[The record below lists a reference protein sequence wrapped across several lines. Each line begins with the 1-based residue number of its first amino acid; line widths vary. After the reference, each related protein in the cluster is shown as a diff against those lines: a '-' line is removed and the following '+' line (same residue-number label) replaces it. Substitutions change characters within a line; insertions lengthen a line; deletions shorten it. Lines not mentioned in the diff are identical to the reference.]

1 MNVRHSPPPS
11 GTDAATVAA
20 LAAPAFALA
29 AAVLGPAMAFASE
42 SSARFEPVPTA
53 PIWSTITLVVVSV
66 TAVLVVG
73 CVLLHYETLRL
84 LSYVLLRFH
93 GKRRRRIL
101 VLVLALLALSVVEI
115 WMFGLGYRWLLA
127 DPAYGALHGP
137 IAGSDQFVDYVYF
150 SSVIFSTLGL
160 GDLVPSGSIRFL
172 VGTEGLVG
180 FTLISWSAAFTF
192 LEMERFWRE
201 STARRHE
208 LARKSESDAT
218 H

>member
-1 MNVRHSPPPS
+1 MPRQPRRDDRSAAAPRVLAACAAWLPS
-11 GTDAATVAA
+11 LASAAATI
-20 LAAPAFALA
+20 
-29 AAVLGPAMAFASE
+29 E
-42 SSARFEPVPTA
+42 SSAHYEPVPTA
-53 PIWSTITLVVVSV
+53 PLLSTITLVVVSV
-66 TAVLVVG
+66 TAALVIG

-84 LSYVLLRFH
+84 LSRVLLGFH

-115 WMFGLGYRWLLA
+115 WLFGIGYLWLLG
-127 DPAYGALHGP
+127 DPSYGALHGP
-137 IAGSDQFVDYVYF
+137 TASSDRFVDYIYF
-150 SSVIFSTLGL
+150 SSVIFTTLGL

-172 VGTEGLVG
+172 VGSEALVG

-208 LARKSESDAT
+208 LARERAGADD
-218 H
+218 

>member
-1 MNVRHSPPPS
+1 MKSWLDRSKP
-11 GTDAATVAA
+11 AA
-20 LAAPAFALA
+20 LAACLFATAVHA
-29 AAVLGPAMAFASE
+29 AGSLE
-42 SSARFEPVPTA
+42 SSAHFEPVPTA
-53 PIWSTITLVVVSV
+53 PLWSVTTLVVVSL
-66 TAVLVVG
+66 TSLLVIG
-73 CVLLHYETLRL
+73 CVLLHYETLRI

-115 WMFGLGYRWLLA
+115 WLFGFGYRWLLA

-137 IAGSDQFVDYVYF
+137 TAGGDQFVDYIYF
-150 SSVIFSTLGL
+150 SSVIFTTLGL

-172 VGTEGLVG
+172 VGTEALVG

-208 LARKSESDAT
+208 LAREREGGGDG
-218 H
+218 

>member
-1 MNVRHSPPPS
+1 VRRPLRALVLPALL
-11 GTDAATVAA
+11 AAGPAA
-20 LAAPAFALA
+20 LAAGIAP
-29 AAVLGPAMAFASE
+29 GPE
-42 SSARFEPVPTA
+42 SSAHFVPVPTA
-53 PIWSTITLVVVSV
+53 PLWSSITAVVVSV
-66 TAVLVVG
+66 TGVLVIG

-93 GKRRRRIL
+93 QKRRRRIL

-115 WMFGLGYRWLLA
+115 WLFGFAYRWLLE

-137 IAGSDQFVDYVYF
+137 TAGSDRLVDYVYF

-160 GDLVPSGSIRFL
+160 GDLVPSGTIRFL
-172 VGTEGLVG
+172 VGTEGLLG

-208 LARKSESDAT
+208 LARERDGEG
-218 H
+218 